1 MSGNSKMR
9 RALKKGEAMQDSA
22 ADPTSAE
29 SSGAAD
35 AAPPAE
41 SLTLGSRM
49 LENVLSVLSPSAA
62 QPPSNAQAQASG
74 GDERGIS
81 PSAAG
86 IAAQSAPLS
95 PEAHTRAPPKKWDK
109 LRASTLQIPA
119 SINDSQ
125 RSNDPHEDM

>member
-41 SLTLGSRM
+41 SLSLGSRM

-62 QPPSNAQAQASG
+62 QPTSNAQAPASD
-74 GDERGIS
+74 GDRGIS

-86 IAAQSAPLS
+86 IATQSAPLS
-95 PEAHTRAPPKKWDK
+95 PEAHARAPPKKWDK
-109 LRASTLQIPA
+109 LRVSTLQIPA

-125 RSNDPHEDM
+125 RSNDPNEDM